1 MADHLDVPPALREIV
16 ARDLRPVSALP
27 PPARR
32 IIAVVPI
39 ALILLVAAV
48 LVFGLRRDAPRLGLT
63 LTWVAS
69 ALQVAV
75 GLLLTMAA
83 LREAVPGTTL
93 PRRVAGAMTGT
104 ALIATIAITTL
115 TWFSSPT
122 RIAPG
127 LVAYVWSVC
136 VAGTVI
142 SALPVLAVAGW
153 LVARA
158 FPLRPRLA
166 GALYGVG
173 AGLIADAGWR
183 LFCHF
188 SDPVHVFGAHTLGVA
203 LVAVIATVGSGP
215 KAHGSHIELEL
226 KQK

>member
-1 MADHLDVPPALREIV
+1 VAERVDLPPALRDAI
-16 ARDLRPVSALP
+16 ARDLSPVP
-27 PPARR
+27 PLAAPARR
-32 IIAVVPI
+32 LVPI
-39 ALILLVAAV
+39 VPLALLLLVAAA
-48 LVFGLRRDAPRLGLT
+48 LVFGLRRDAPRLGVA
-63 LTWVAS
+63 LTWIAS
-69 ALQVAV
+69 TLQMAL
-75 GLLLTMAA
+75 GLLAIGAA

-93 PRRVAGAMTGT
+93 PRRIAGAIAGT
-104 ALIATIAITTL
+104 AAIAVLSITAL
-115 TWFSSPT
+115 TWIASPT

-127 LVAYVWSVC
+127 FVAWVWGIC

-188 SDPVHVFGAHTLGVA
+188 SDPVHVFGAHTLGIA
-203 LVAVIATVGSGP
+203 LSMLIAIVGS
-215 KAHGSHIELEL
+215 ALTARRRAIS
-226 KQK
+226 